1 MPHCKSCA
9 APLPAYTSI
18 CEYCGAKNDVDLRGV
33 SEFTVS
39 QESSDRFCPM
49 CNRSMETI
57 SLKGIKEFTIERC
70 PSCLGFFF
78 DPEELNAVLDK
89 SVNQVYSIDMNKIQA
104 MNQMKN
110 RPARR
115 SRAYIKCPVCGDLMN
130 RINFGARSGVVVDQ
144 CKHGIWLDGG
154 ALRKLL
160 EWRKAG
166 GRLYHEKIMGERA
179 EREEKEREEKEL
191 KRLTKDFTIRSSP
204 LSGSD
209 ADAIDLSPLLESAAK
224 AVWRLF
230 T

>member
-1 MPHCKSCA
+1 M
-9 APLPAYTSI
+9 
-18 CEYCGAKNDVDLRGV
+18 
-33 SEFTVS
+33 
-39 QESSDRFCPM
+39 
-49 CNRSMETI
+49 
-57 SLKGIKEFTIERC
+57 
-70 PSCLGFFF
+70 
-78 DPEELNAVLDK
+78 
-89 SVNQVYSIDMNKIQA
+89 
-104 MNQMKN
+104 
-110 RPARR
+110 
-115 SRAYIKCPVCGDLMN
+115 
-130 RINFGARSGVVVDQ
+130 VDQ

-179 EREEKEREEKEL
+179 EREKKEREEKEL